1 MRKRVK
7 MSAAA
12 DTQRDADILACF
24 GQVVPVQPAVP
35 VRRTRRPYKLS
46 GFVSRFHL
54 GTARRRGNTFRGEIF
69 SRTEKE
75 NRVESLPSPNSKRL
89 DADLNCRPP
98 TFKLLSYLMIYI
110 IGREHVQQG
119 ADISCWRI
127 YLYRRSCFLEYFMSA
142 DILIN
147 ADILGHRHFRAPTF

>member
-1 MRKRVK
+1 MQLNSDSFCDSVQTWMEVIGHLWAELGFWLFMQKRVK

-12 DTQRDADILACF
+12 DIQKDAVILACF

-46 GFVSRFHL
+46 RFVSRFHL

-98 TFKLLSYLMIYI
+98 TFQLLSYLMFYI
-110 IGREHVQQG
+110 IGREHV
-119 ADISCWRI
+119 
-127 YLYRRSCFLEYFMSA
+127 
-142 DILIN
+142 
-147 ADILGHRHFRAPTF
+147 